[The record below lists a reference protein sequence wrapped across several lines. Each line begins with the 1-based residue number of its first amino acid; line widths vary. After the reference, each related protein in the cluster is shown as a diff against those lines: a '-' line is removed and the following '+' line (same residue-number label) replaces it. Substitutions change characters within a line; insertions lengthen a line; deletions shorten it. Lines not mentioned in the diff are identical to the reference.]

1 MAAGTIIAGTHLE
14 VLCHYNFADLISG
27 CSASGGLMWCSCTVL
42 STADVPKGPR
52 SVYAAGVA
60 AWVRWDANNLVSP
73 PEEESDGAVELK
85 PSLFNAT
92 KAGAWRLDLDRPCPC
107 GLGDRCGC

>member
-1 MAAGTIIAGTHLE
+1 
-14 VLCHYNFADLISG
+14 
-27 CSASGGLMWCSCTVL
+27 MWCSCTVL
-42 STADVPKGPR
+42 STADVSKGPR

-92 KAGAWRLDLDRPCPC
+92 KAGAWRLDLDIPCPC